1 MVREVEVVKGIEVV
15 KEIPVEVVKEV
26 AVGVA
31 ERSVGPGERQMSEEA
46 KRGYFEIKIDV
57 PVELKVDTSLQQVRP
72 VREGADRGVATVE
85 LSCLHV

>member
-1 MVREVEVVKGIEVV
+1 MVREVEVVKEIQVV

-31 ERSVGPGERQMSEEA
+31 ERTGGFEQRQISEEA
-46 KRGYFEIKIDV
+46 KREYFEIKIDV

-72 VREGADRGVATVE
+72 VREGA
-85 LSCLHV
+85 